1 MFLYFFP
8 LAVLGLCLA
17 LVPRGMNVPFL
28 VESSPG
34 HIHGQ
39 MGAGR
44 ILPPFLY
51 FSLPPVGRASAGK
64 PLGLSLLSG
73 KPKLLRQAL
82 WRLWLAQGLHCY
94 KQ

>member
-1 MFLYFFP
+1 MFPYFFP

-39 MGAGR
+39 MGTGR
-44 ILPPFLY
+44 ILPPFSTFPY
-51 FSLPPVGRASAGK
+51 T
-64 PLGLSLLSG
+64 
-73 KPKLLRQAL
+73 Q
-82 WRLWLAQGLHCY
+82 
-94 KQ
+94 